1 MLAETQEI
9 ANAAAKLVK
18 IDYEILPAVFSP
30 HEALSPG
37 APSVTTDY
45 AKPGIPIA
53 GHSAPESDGN
63 VTLKLHI
70 GKGDV
75 EKAFAEAAVIIDE
88 EYSSQRIEHGY
99 IEPECSIT
107 VPLENGRYVNYSNS
121 QAAFGARDNCA
132 RALECDRKR

>member
-1 MLAETQEI
+1 M
-9 ANAAAKLVK
+9 
-18 IDYEILPAVFSP
+18 
-30 HEALSPG
+30 
-37 APSVTTDY
+37 
-45 AKPGIPIA
+45 
-53 GHSAPESDGN
+53 
-63 VTLKLHI
+63 TLKLHL

-132 RALECDRKR
+132 RALECDPER